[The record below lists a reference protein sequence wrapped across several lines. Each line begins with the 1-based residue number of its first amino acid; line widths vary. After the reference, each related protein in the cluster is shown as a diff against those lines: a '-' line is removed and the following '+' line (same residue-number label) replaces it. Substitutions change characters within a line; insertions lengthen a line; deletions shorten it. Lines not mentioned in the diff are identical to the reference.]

1 MVVNFRICGI
11 NQCINK
17 LVQTSILIKKNYHI
31 TKLYLFVILLRNCE
45 GLYSEG
51 LYSYKYKPKCATKES
66 ISDS

>member
-1 MVVNFRICGI
+1 MYKQVSPNIHI
-11 NQCINK
+11 N
-17 LVQTSILIKKNYHI
+17 KKNYHI